1 MDIVQRGIA
10 ERKWILELGVIVSG
24 RTCGQGSAVDEP
36 VPTGQGSEGSHLTEK
51 LFQIINNFYV
61 YIVCIESDGIP
72 SSVYFEVH
80 Q

>member
-1 MDIVQRGIA
+1 M
-10 ERKWILELGVIVSG
+10 
-24 RTCGQGSAVDEP
+24 DEP